1 MQLDWVWQLLRVS
14 IFTTLKLVLLSV
26 FYLTEVFSWAL
37 ELLNANNQEPRTMTN
52 ERTEERITMDFTK
65 KELFVGAVEMTAK
78 VLLVVITFIG
88 ARLIDKVDENSN
100 MNADVLNRVI
110 EIKADM
116 RNNQERIYNLERD
129 FKQFQ
134 KDYYTRSR
142 E

>member
-1 MQLDWVWQLLRVS
+1 M
-14 IFTTLKLVLLSV
+14 
-26 FYLTEVFSWAL
+26 EAFSWAL
-37 ELLNANNQEPRTMTN
+37 ELLNVNNQEPRTMTN
-52 ERTEERITMDFTK
+52 ERNEERITMDFTK

>member
-1 MQLDWVWQLLRVS
+1 MQSDWVWQLLRVS

-37 ELLNANNQEPRTMTN
+37 ELLNVNNQEPRTMKHDKD
-52 ERTEERITMDFTK
+52 EQRITMDFTK
-65 KELFVGAVEMTAK
+65 KELFVGAVEMVAK
-78 VLLVVITFIG
+78 VLLGVITFIG
-88 ARLIDKVDENSN
+88 LRLTDKVDENSN